1 MASHVSLSDSDIS
14 KRLRLKQ
21 KKEIEE
27 RIKETRITGSRV
39 IAGASWCTVRER
51 ERGLE
56 REASYLAGSRTKLF
70 IWSR

>member
-1 MASHVSLSDSDIS
+1 MASHVSLSNSDIS

-39 IAGASWCTVRER
+39 IAGRAGARFASVS
-51 ERGLE
+51 
-56 REASYLAGSRTKLF
+56 AV
-70 IWSR
+70 